1 MWKGYAHYLVEYLP
15 RLMMIKT
22 FSEAQGCGVTLLSGS
37 EISDTEKEI
46 IDFVF
51 HGEPQPEVQLLD
63 DSSSYLLDQVFLPSF
78 LAPSGLLAVHPWAI
92 RKIRDLAAE
101 LSSVYIDAKPLIY
114 ISRSQSSNSS
124 KRNIVNEE
132 ELMDLL
138 EKFGFVKYELEDFSL
153 AEKIQLFSSA
163 RVVIGPSGA
172 GFSHLIFSS
181 SCTAIEI
188 LPYSKVPVH
197 NYALAKS
204 MGHNYIPIASSRHG
218 DRRSDYYQPISADL
232 LTIESTLKS
241 ILINPPS

>member
-15 RLMMIKT
+15 RLMMIKSY
-22 FSEAQGCGVTLLSGS
+22 SEAKGCNVTLLSGS
-37 EISDTEKEI
+37 EISDIEKEI

-51 HGEPQPEVQLLD
+51 HGESKPEIQLLD

-78 LAPSGLLAVHPWAI
+78 LAPSGLLAVHPWAS
-92 RKIRDLAAE
+92 RKIRDLAAD
-101 LSSVYIDAKPLIY
+101 LPTVYNDTKLIY
-114 ISRSQSSNSS
+114 ISRSQSRNSS

-132 ELMDLL
+132 ELVDLL
-138 EKFGFVKYELEDFSL
+138 GKFGFVKYELENLSL

-188 LPYSKVPVH
+188 LPYSRVPVH

-204 MGHNYIPIASSRHG
+204 MGHKYIPIASSRHG
-218 DRRSDYYQPISADL
+218 DKRSDYYQPISADL
-232 LTIESTLKS
+232 LTIESTLNS
-241 ILINPPS
+241 ILIHPPS